1 MAWSTITADVSE
13 EPLGIREFGSSKR
26 SSVQVPPLAALPLVG
41 VLAGAGA
48 PQALS
53 KRISTAAREKA
64 IIRDRDG
71 GLLSIKSPS
80 EKIAKIG
87 GTGLPATQEPLQARG
102 AKALPHTI
110 VQKCRQGE
118 K

>member
-13 EPLGIREFGSSKR
+13 EPLGIKEFGSSKR
-26 SSVQVPPLAALPLVG
+26 SSVQVPPLTALPVAG

-71 GLLSIKSPS
+71 GVLSIKSSSIKEQRFEEQVYPPRRNHYRR
-80 EKIAKIG
+80 AAQWPYL
-87 GTGLPATQEPLQARG
+87 TL
-102 AKALPHTI
+102 
-110 VQKCRQGE
+110 
-118 K
+118 